1 MVQTGHMPDILSRR
15 AMPKS
20 LPAGFEVVITT
31 SIVRVWGEL
40 IGKASGRIHRIVT
53 AEESATR
60 HGDGYQT
67 AG

>member
-1 MVQTGHMPDILSRR
+1 
-15 AMPKS
+15 MPKS